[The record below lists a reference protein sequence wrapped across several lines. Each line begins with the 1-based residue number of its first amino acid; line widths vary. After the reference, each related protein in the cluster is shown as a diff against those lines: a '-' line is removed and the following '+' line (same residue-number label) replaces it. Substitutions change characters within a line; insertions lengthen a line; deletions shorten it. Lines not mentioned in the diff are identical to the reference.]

1 MEKLSIL
8 HKITYSALFIAL
20 GIILSRFLSIPALF
34 GLPFLKISLSV
45 SIIIFSSFFLGPI
58 WGALIGFLVDFLG
71 AVLFPQGGSYD
82 FLYSI
87 PAFLQGLL
95 PYFFYKLLEKIKV
108 DRKYPIVLSCLI
120 LIFLSL
126 IFWFTLTHDTFS
138 YTTTS
143 KKYEFTPTLKI
154 LITCLFTL
162 FGIIYV
168 LGMFFINK
176 RFKSSKLNEYYHIYL
191 VGSSVLLTF
200 LIIKIPLSSW
210 ILSYRLN
217 YTYEIIFGTR
227 ALSGFIT
234 SLVHTFVIILC
245 LELTVKLNKKGAIAS
260 KNNIKRIDEEEK
272 VIENKNE

>member
-1 MEKLSIL
+1 MQKLTIL

-34 GLPFLKISLSV
+34 GLPFLKVSLSV
-45 SIIIFSSFFLGPI
+45 SVIIFSSFFLGPV

-108 DRKYPIVLSCLI
+108 DRKYPIFLSCLI
-120 LIFLSL
+120 LIFLGL
-126 IFWFTLTHDTFS
+126 IFWFTLSHDTFS
-138 YTTTS
+138 YTATS
-143 KKYEFTPTLKI
+143 KKYEFTPTLKV

-162 FGIIYV
+162 FGAIFIC
-168 LGMFFINK
+168 GMYFINK
-176 RFKSSKLNEYYHIYL
+176 KFKNSKINEYYHLYL
-191 VGSSVLLTF
+191 IGSSVLLTF
-200 LIIKIPLSSW
+200 LLIKIPLSSW

-234 SLVHTFVIILC
+234 SLIHTFIIILS
-245 LELTVKLNKKGAIAS
+245 LELTVKLSKKGAIS
-260 KNNIKRIDEEEK
+260 KKEIVSVEK
-272 VIENKNE
+272 VEEIKENKNE

>member
-1 MEKLSIL
+1 MQKLTLL

-34 GLPFLKISLSV
+34 GLPFLKVSLSV
-45 SIIIFSSFFLGPI
+45 SVIIFSSFFLGPV

-95 PYFFYKLLEKIKV
+95 PYFFYKLLDKIKV
-108 DRKYPIVLSCLI
+108 DRKYPILLSCLI
-120 LIFLSL
+120 LIFLAL
-126 IFWFTLTHDTFS
+126 IFWFTLSHDTFS

-154 LITCLFTL
+154 LITCLFTV
-162 FGIIYV
+162 FGAIFLV
-168 LGMFFINK
+168 GMIFINK
-176 RFKSSKLNEYYHIYL
+176 KFKNSKINQYYHLYL

-200 LIIKIPLSSW
+200 LLIKIPLSSW

-234 SLVHTFVIILC
+234 SLIHTFVIILC
-245 LELTVKLNKKGAIAS
+245 LELTVKLSKKGAICN
-260 KNNIKRIDEEEK
+260 KETIKIEEQVEVK
-272 VIENKNE
+272 ENKNE